1 MPLCHG
7 TCVDWGGRGVLLL
20 GPSGSGKS
28 DLALRLIDA
37 GAVLVADDQT
47 ELSEDGVAS
56 APERLR
62 GLLEVRGVGIL
73 RFPYVEKTKIALTV
87 RLAPANKV
95 ERLPD
100 TIENGEMTLFPFEN
114 SAVLKIK
121 SALQVVSGEKSLIFQ
136 TDS

>member
-87 RLAPANKV
+87 RLAPANEV